1 MENMASSS
9 TGKRKLPLTLLFL
22 VPLLLEFGLGT
33 FFWSEVLPLYP
44 FDHIIFGI
52 VWLLAALFTIPFLVL
67 KKGRW
72 ELLVLFVLLLGIELL
87 AASAAL
93 WGPDYGSNDIWS
105 DLSTEWHGAVHYEP
119 RWTDWCAHSEECS
132 NFGQDPL
139 PFGTSTLIVVCAVSI
154 RACKAMDIV
163 RNNFFICPIF
173 TNSSLSALISARRPS
188 PC

>member
-22 VPLLLEFGLGT
+22 LPLLLEFGLGT

-105 DLSTEWHGAVHYEP
+105 NLSTEWHGAVHYEP

-139 PFGTSTLIVVCAVSI
+139 PFGTSTLWCPVPLITFLLLFLDLVFLPIELYWRRKKERIAADCA
-154 RACKAMDIV
+154 
-163 RNNFFICPIF
+163 
-173 TNSSLSALISARRPS
+173 
-188 PC
+188 

>member
-33 FFWSEVLPLYP
+33 FFWSEVFPLYP

-93 WGPDYGSNDIWS
+93 WGPDYGSNNIWS
-105 DLSTEWHGAVHYEP
+105 DLSTEWYGAVHYEP
-119 RWTDWCAHSEECS
+119 RWTEWCAHSEECS

-139 PFGTSTLIVVCAVSI
+139 PFGTSTLWCPVPLITFLLLFFDLVFLPIELYWRKKKERIAADCA
-154 RACKAMDIV
+154 
-163 RNNFFICPIF
+163 
-173 TNSSLSALISARRPS
+173 
-188 PC
+188 